1 MARILWA
8 GVFTMFLR
16 MSVLGQIASTTSLVG
31 TVTDSHGASIV
42 GAKVTAVNQG
52 TRDTYNA
59 TTNDRGYY
67 SIEFIRVGVY
77 DLTVEQ
83 PGFQK
88 ITKAGIVV
96 NINQAVRT
104 DLELTVGALSQS
116 VTIEAQRSV
125 DQDRRCDCL
134 RDHQYPARSR
144 FAAEW
149 PRSSKAR
156 RGDGRNDQRSE
167 GH

>member
-1 MARILWA
+1 MARILRA
-8 GVFTMFLR
+8 TVFSMILST
-16 MSVLGQIASTTSLVG
+16 SVFGQIASTTSLVG
-31 TVTDSHGASIV
+31 TVTDPHGASIV
-42 GAKVTAVNQG
+42 GAKVTAVNHG

-96 NINQAVRT
+96 SINQAVRT
-104 DLELTVGALSQS
+104 DIELTVGALSQS
-116 VTIEAQRSV
+116 VTIE
-125 DQDRRCDCL
+125 
-134 RDHQYPARSR
+134 
-144 FAAEW
+144 
-149 PRSSKAR
+149 
-156 RGDGRNDQRSE
+156 
-167 GH
+167 